1 MGLFCVLLHPRQLHS
16 QVTPPSDPPTLA
28 LSLVQG
34 RRAFWALSSRGKF
47 YTWRFLGEW
56 SRSRCRA
63 GDMKRRM
70 KVISN
75 TFGNV
80 HVYNGQFVAEFLYIR
95 DINKEV
101 GEVERNWKVQTQ
113 PVQE

>member
-1 MGLFCVLLHPRQLHS
+1 MVQAQNHEFATTFLFGS
-16 QVTPPSDPPTLA
+16 
-28 LSLVQG
+28 
-34 RRAFWALSSRGKF
+34 
-47 YTWRFLGEW
+47 
-56 SRSRCRA
+56 
-63 GDMKRRM
+63 
-70 KVISN
+70 ISN